1 MSFKHYFIIKKD
13 NKKVFEEQILGNDDY
28 FDDEFYEKLN
38 IKIEDDI
45 IKLTEIQ
52 IEDLFVEWINWLER
66 NPEING
72 VSFGYKIKELNNFEK
87 YQHLLSCDYYC
98 IQPFLLLH
106 NIKKF
111 LSQSN
116 ENLFKDYGKLKNGYK
131 AYIKGC

>member
-1 MSFKHYFIIKKD
+1 MSFKHYFIIKQH

-38 IKIEDDI
+38 IKIDDDI
-45 IKLTEIQ
+45 IKLTEIK

-72 VSFGYKIKELNNFEK
+72 VSFGYKIKESNNFEK

-98 IQPFLLLH
+98 IQPFLLLN

-116 ENLFKDYGKLKNGYK
+116 ENLFRDYGKLKNGYK
-131 AYIKGC
+131 AYIKGW

>member
-13 NKKVFEEQILGNDDY
+13 NRKVFEEQILGNDDY

-38 IKIEDDI
+38 IKIDDDI
-45 IKLTEIQ
+45 IKLTEIK

-98 IQPFLLLH
+98 IQPFLLLN

-116 ENLFKDYGKLKNGYK
+116 ENLFSNYGKLKNGYK
-131 AYIKGC
+131 AYIKGR